1 MFSVS
6 WQFEAIAPLAV
17 RVIFNVANVGGLQ
30 SQGVEADVVVLYFE
44 SLTMQNLK
52 SSGVPKG

>member
-1 MFSVS
+1 MFSVG
-6 WQFEAIAPLAV
+6 WQFEAIALLAV
-17 RVIFNVANVGGLQ
+17 RVISNVANVGGLQ